1 MTQTIPANHTCLIC
15 SISKAREILD
25 LTTDNKLTFNTHQ
38 VNLIQDT
45 NQQLHAL
52 RRLKRYDQNG
62 AFSSSIKLQQLAIH
76 VLVANFY
83 KNVNNI
89 HENYLSLTVNYCLDF
104 E

>member
-1 MTQTIPANHTCLIC
+1 MTQTIPAILYVVYQ
-15 SISKAREILD
+15 KRERFLD
-25 LTTDNKLTFNTHQ
+25 LTTDNKLTFNTQ
-38 VNLIQDT
+38 QANLIQDT

-52 RRLKRYDQNG
+52 RRPKRYDQNG
-62 AFSSSIKLQQLAIH
+62 AFSSSIKLQQLATH